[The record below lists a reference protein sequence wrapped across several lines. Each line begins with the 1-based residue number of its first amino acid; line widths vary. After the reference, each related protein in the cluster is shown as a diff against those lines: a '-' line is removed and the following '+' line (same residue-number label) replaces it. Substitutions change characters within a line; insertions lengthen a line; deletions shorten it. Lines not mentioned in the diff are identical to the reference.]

1 MQSEIVASDSI
12 RWRGAVQFRRRRSEG
27 SAAHRVTADSRHR
40 KAEEGMTMMSD
51 GKKMKDPVCEMWV
64 APDENAVSY
73 QGMHFAFCSQQC
85 KERFLANPHLYIGL
99 PGEPAPKQSG
109 QQVVKRRRLRLGEPL
124 PDADAQQ
131 LSKRLHAMMGVY
143 AVDIKADELT
153 ITYDLLQATVEQIEA
168 VLQQAG
174 ARLGAGWGERLRRA
188 FVHYLE
194 ETEVQSLEVRPGAHS
209 HGGGH
214 HHHD

>member
-1 MQSEIVASDSI
+1 ML
-12 RWRGAVQFRRRRSEG
+12 SEG
-27 SAAHRVTADSRHR
+27 
-40 KAEEGMTMMSD
+40 
-51 GKKMKDPVCEMWV
+51 GKVKDPVCEMWV
-64 APDENAVSY
+64 APDQNTVNY

-99 PGEPAPKQSG
+99 PGEPAPKQAG
-109 QQVVKRRRLRLGEPL
+109 QKVVKRRRLRLDEPL
-124 PDADAQQ
+124 SDADAQR
-131 LSKRLHAMMGVY
+131 LTERLHAMMGVY
-143 AVDIKADELT
+143 RVEIKADQLI
-153 ITYDLLQATVEQIEA
+153 ITYDLLQATAEQIEA

-174 ARLGAGWGERLRRA
+174 AHLGAGWGERLRRA

-194 ETEVQSLEVRPGAHS
+194 ETEVETLEVRPGPHA

>member
-1 MQSEIVASDSI
+1 MMNHDSEKV
-12 RWRGAVQFRRRRSEG
+12 
-27 SAAHRVTADSRHR
+27 
-40 KAEEGMTMMSD
+40 
-51 GKKMKDPVCEMWV
+51 KDPVCDMWV
-64 APDENAVSY
+64 APELNAVNY
-73 QGMHFAFCSQQC
+73 QGLHFAFCSQQC

-109 QQVVKRRRLRLGEPL
+109 RKVVKRRRLHLEASL

-131 LSKRLHAMMGVY
+131 LVERILAMMGVY
-143 AVDIKADELT
+143 AIEFEADELT
-153 ITYDLLQATVEQIEA
+153 ITYDLLQVTTEQIEV

-174 ARLGAGWGERLRRA
+174 AHLGAGWAERLRRA

-194 ETEVQSLEVRPGAHS
+194 ETEVDSLEVRQGPHT

-214 HHHD
+214 HPD